1 MLSAKQGKKKTEKE
15 RSIESMKNLIEK
27 DVLILLS
34 CGQKQLESL
43 HGGDVLDM
51 VFKRWS
57 GCLTVLSLES

>member
-15 RSIESMKNLIEK
+15 RSIESMKNLIEM

-51 VFKRWS
+51 VFKR
-57 GCLTVLSLES
+57 

>member
-1 MLSAKQGKKKTEKE
+1 MPSRGKKTEKE

-43 HGGDVLDM
+43 HSGDVLDM
-51 VFKRWS
+51 VYKR
-57 GCLTVLSLES
+57 